1 MTRKLYMLAAF
12 ALAACGGEAPPPA
25 AAPAVEG
32 AWIVDKAASR
42 VEFSGTQT
50 GKAFTGAFEEFDA
63 TIVFDPADLVAARIE
78 AVIDTNS
85 AKTGDRQRDAALPG
99 AEWFSVK
106 AFPDARFVSETIAA
120 TGDGAY
126 EARGRLSIRG
136 VEREIVLPF
145 TLAIAGDRATADAS
159 LTLNRAEYAVGQG
172 EFATDKWVA
181 FDVKVA
187 IHIEATR

>member
-1 MTRKLYMLAAF
+1 MRILFVWAAI
-12 ALAACGGEAPPPA
+12 ALAACGSETPAPA
-25 AAPAVEG
+25 ATQVVEG
-32 AWIVDKAASR
+32 AWVIDKAASR

-50 GKAFTGAFEEFDA
+50 GKAFTGAFERFDA
-63 TIVFDPADLVAARIE
+63 TIVFDPADLGAARIE
-78 AVIDTNS
+78 AVIEANS
-85 AKTGDRQRDAALPG
+85 VKTGDRQRDAALPG

-106 AFPDARFVSETIAA
+106 AFPDARFVSESIAA
-120 TGDGAY
+120 TGEGAY

-136 VEREIVLPF
+136 VEKEIVLPF
-145 TLAIAGDRATADAS
+145 ALAVAGARAIADAS
-159 LTLNRAEYAVGQG
+159 VTLDRSDFAVGQG